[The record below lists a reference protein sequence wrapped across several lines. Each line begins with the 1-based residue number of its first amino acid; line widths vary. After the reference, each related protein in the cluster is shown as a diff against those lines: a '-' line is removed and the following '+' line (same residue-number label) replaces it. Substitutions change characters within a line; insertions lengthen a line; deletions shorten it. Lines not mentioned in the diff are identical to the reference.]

1 MNWVKPL
8 AIATLFAVILSGCAL
23 SPGKGSDTQGASAT
37 GADPALQ
44 KAFAEAVNL
53 MQEGNTGE
61 ARTRFL
67 KLAKDYPERTGP
79 LANLGVLA
87 YQAGN
92 PDEARGYF
100 EAVITLDPEHEAALN
115 YLGVIARLDGEFEK
129 AEDYYLKALEADQ
142 DYLPAMLNLGIL
154 LDIYLGRPAEAIPL
168 YEKYMSQAPD
178 MQPGLEDW
186 IFDAKNRLQ

>member
-1 MNWVKPL
+1 MSWAKPL
-8 AIATLFAVILSGCAL
+8 AVATLFAVLLSGCAL
-23 SPGKGSDTQGASAT
+23 SPGKGSGTSGAP
-37 GADPALQ
+37 GADPSLQ
-44 KAFAEAVNL
+44 KAFTEAVSL
-53 MQEGNTGE
+53 MQAGNTGE
-61 ARTRFL
+61 AKARFQE
-67 KLAKDYPERTGP
+67 LAKAHPERTGP

-100 EAVITLDPEHEAALN
+100 EAVITLDPGHKAALN
-115 YLGVIARLDGEFEK
+115 YLGVIARLNGDFEQ
-129 AEDYYLKALEADQ
+129 AEGFYLKALEADP

-154 LDIYLGRPAEAIPL
+154 LDIYLGRPEEAIPL
-168 YEKYMSQAPD
+168 YEQYQAMAPD